1 MKNTQVNPIFSW
13 DEETGIASCILY
25 NKANNK
31 TYLGIA
37 QCHTDDFDMM
47 NEKTGCNIAFLR
59 AKIKAFQSYKNDE
72 LTPALSALK
81 QLYFSMNR
89 SKKFN
94 PNSYETK
101 MLLNQIKIKE
111 EDISEVKSIIN
122 NLKKD
127 LKDMIDEKESFYQ
140 KVRKNRKK
148 GDIID

>member
-1 MKNTQVNPIFSW
+1 
-13 DEETGIASCILY
+13 
-25 NKANNK
+25 
-31 TYLGIA
+31 
-37 QCHTDDFDMM
+37 
-47 NEKTGCNIAFLR
+47 
-59 AKIKAFQSYKNDE
+59 
-72 LTPALSALK
+72 
-81 QLYFSMNR
+81 MNR

-111 EDISEVKSIIN
+111 EDISEVKSIIS

-127 LKDMIDEKESFYQ
+127 LKDMIDEKEDFYQ